1 MVLNCMVLK
10 MHTNALGENLRLQET
25 VRLCNALSIYIF
37 NIDPIYIFNIDSI
50 YIS

>member
-10 MHTNALGENLRLQET
+10 MHTSALGEKLRLQET
-25 VRLCNALSIYIF
+25 VPLCNALSIHIS
-37 NIDPIYIFNIDSI
+37 IYIFNIDSI